1 MDKTSKLKIS
11 AVISIAVA
19 LVYLF
24 IPSDIVPDAVPVV
37 GWIDDAIA
45 ILVAVANTIRLVA
58 KMRK

>member
-1 MDKTSKLKIS
+1 MDKKSKLKIS

-24 IPSDIVPDAVPVV
+24 IPSDIVPDAVPIV